1 MSVTAK
7 INKALLGWS
16 KDALYPW
23 QHEALRRILT
33 KGALSDQDKAD
44 IYERAKFDHGF
55 APLPPNLPNLVLT
68 DADLPS
74 GPAQAD
80 RIWLNGI
87 RDLENVN
94 ALKAKQR
101 LVVGKQ
107 LTLVYGENGSGKSG
121 YARVLKKTARCTEK
135 AIESILPDVFTVAP
149 VPASPKAVF
158 EIDLGAGPVDVPW
171 EDGQPVPNDLKRFAV
186 FDSKCARHFLSDSNQ
201 LSFAPAIFDALRLL
215 GDITGYIKQEFLA
228 VVKQTT
234 PPKPP
239 AFQFMVDQTSVGK
252 ALGAITVTDQP
263 GNHKNTRAMERKGH
277 HNPRHQ
283 GNRTCETENSES
295 ANHQRSN

>member
-44 IYERAKFDHGF
+44 IYERAQFDHGF
-55 APLPPNLPNLVLT
+55 TPPPPNLPNLLLT
-68 DADLPS
+68 EADLPS
-74 GPAQAD
+74 GPAQAN
-80 RIWLNGI
+80 RVWLTGI
-87 RDLENVN
+87 KDLENVN

-149 VPASPKAVF
+149 VPAPPKAVF
-158 EIDLGAGPVDVPW
+158 ELDQGAGPVDVPW
-171 EDGQPVPNDLKRFAV
+171 QDGQPVPKDLKRFAV
-186 FDSKCARHFLSDSNQ
+186 FDSKCARHC
-201 LSFAPAIFDALRLL
+201 AR
-215 GDITGYIKQEFLA
+215 A
-228 VVKQTT
+228 VRQ
-234 PPKPP
+234 
-239 AFQFMVDQTSVGK
+239 
-252 ALGAITVTDQP
+252 
-263 GNHKNTRAMERKGH
+263 
-277 HNPRHQ
+277 
-283 GNRTCETENSES
+283 
-295 ANHQRSN
+295 